1 MSRRAQL
8 VLFYVSQSFI
18 YNARMRIILSQSLL
32 EGAGKIRFL
41 FELLR
46 DVIFD
51 KNNQEESQNIKN
63 EGKIVNSTANPLY
76 SKGKH
81 HRIIDNEPEVW
92 LVYRTIRFLRQKS
105 RIIVQ

>member
-1 MSRRAQL
+1 
-8 VLFYVSQSFI
+8 
-18 YNARMRIILSQSLL
+18 MRIILSQSFL

-51 KNNQEESQNIKN
+51 KNNQEESQNIKKHTHH
-63 EGKIVNSTANPLY
+63 EEKIVNSIVNPLY
-76 SKGKH
+76 SKRKH
-81 HRIIDNEPEVW
+81 HRIIDNEPRVW
-92 LVYRTIRFLRQKS
+92 LVYRFLRQKS